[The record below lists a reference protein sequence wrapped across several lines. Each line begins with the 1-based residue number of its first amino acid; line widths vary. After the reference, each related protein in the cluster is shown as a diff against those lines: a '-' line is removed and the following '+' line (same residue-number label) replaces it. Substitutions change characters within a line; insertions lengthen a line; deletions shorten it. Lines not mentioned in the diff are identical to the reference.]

1 MKPVGLK
8 EVKKAAKLTVKKQKI
23 EKEIKELSKKYANL
37 VNPNT
42 VTEEYFEAMV
52 ADFIKQT
59 SN

>member
-8 EVKKAAKLTVKKQKI
+8 EVKKAAKLAVKKQKI